1 MARGDGAS
9 RFTRSPSHLKPLASC
24 APRPLQIAELAVGL
38 SDVLRRRPQLLWL
51 LVPYVLYLGALPWVN
66 RVEPVVLGL
75 PFLFV
80 WLLGATLLTPVAV
93 WLTRRGDRR

>member
-1 MARGDGAS
+1 M
-9 RFTRSPSHLKPLASC
+9 
-24 APRPLQIAELAVGL
+24 
-38 SDVLRRRPQLLWL
+38 LRRRPQVWWL

-66 RVEPVVLGL
+66 RVEPVVFGL

-80 WLLGATLLTPVAV
+80 WMLGATLLTPVAV

>member
-1 MARGDGAS
+1 M
-9 RFTRSPSHLKPLASC
+9 
-24 APRPLQIAELAVGL
+24 
-38 SDVLRRRPQLLWL
+38 LRRRPQLLWL
-51 LVPYVLYLGALPWVN
+51 LVPYVLYLGALPFVN
-66 RVEPVVLGL
+66 RVDPVVLGL

>member
-1 MARGDGAS
+1 MSGRGSGVAL
-9 RFTRSPSHLKPLASC
+9 RFP
-24 APRPLQIAELAVGL
+24 
-38 SDVLRRRPQLLWL
+38 DVLRRRPQLLWL
-51 LVPYVLYLGALPWVN
+51 LVPYVLYLGVLPLVN
-66 RVEPVVLGL
+66 RVDPVILGL

>member
-1 MARGDGAS
+1 MHPPDAGPDGA
-9 RFTRSPSHLKPLASC
+9 TVP
-24 APRPLQIAELAVGL
+24 
-38 SDVLRRRPQLLWL
+38 DVLRRRPQVLWL

-66 RVEPVVLGL
+66 RVEPVVFGL

-80 WLLGATLLTPVAV
+80 WMLGATVLTPVAV